1 MNTELQS
8 VSVRRG
14 APSRK
19 ASVPAPARRAT
30 MKDVARHAGVHQA
43 SVSVVLNGSRS
54 SAGVS
59 ADARGRILEAAL
71 ELGYRRNGSAGATRT
86 GRFGTL
92 ALLLSSEGGN
102 SYLPS
107 SLLSGLQRA
116 LAPHDLSLL
125 VCSLPDEELDEA
137 GALPKILREQMC
149 DGLLID
155 YNKRIPAGMETTIER
170 HRIPAVWINTRREC
184 DCVFP
189 DDFEAGARAARLLL
203 ERGHTRIA
211 YVDLVSP
218 HPDDPAQHYS
228 RRDRRDGFVSAM
240 RKAGLLA
247 PVWDLRASGANS
259 VGWCRD
265 QLRGANRPTAVVTYA
280 TWAME
285 PLLIASANLGFSLPR
300 DLSLVTFGPE
310 QVHWMC
316 QTMTMLIEP
325 HAEIA
330 RAATDLLLAKIERP
344 DHKLA
349 QQSVRFD
356 TKWGES
362 VDDLLPQL

>member
-1 MNTELQS
+1 MNTDSQPVFVHPE
-8 VSVRRG
+8 VSRSG
-14 APSRK
+14 HSGMATYK
-19 ASVPAPARRAT
+19 IT

-59 ADARGRILEAAL
+59 ADARERILAAAS
-71 ELGYRRNGSAGATRT
+71 ELGYRRNGSAGAMRT

-107 SLLSGLQRA
+107 QLMSGLQRA
-116 LAPHDLSLL
+116 LAPEDLSLL
-125 VCSLPDEELDEA
+125 VCCLPDEELDET

-155 YNKRIPAGMETTIER
+155 YNKRIPASMEETIER
-170 HRIPAVWINTRREC
+170 HCIPAVWINTRRDS

-189 DDFEAGARAARLLL
+189 DDFEAGAHAARLLL
-203 ERGHTRIA
+203 QQGHRRIA
-211 YVDLVSP
+211 YIDFVSP
-218 HPDDPAQHYS
+218 HPDDPSQHYS
-228 RRDRRDGFVSAM
+228 RRDRRDGFLNAM
-240 RKAGLLA
+240 REAGLPALA
-247 PVWDLRASGANS
+247 WDERPCRADPVA
-259 VGWCRD
+259 WCRD
-265 QLRGANRPTAVVTYA
+265 QLGKADRPTAAVGYA

-285 PLLIASANLGFSLPR
+285 PLLLASASLRFSLPC

-310 QVHWMC
+310 QSHWMC

-330 RAATDLLLAKIERP
+330 RTATELLLAKIERP

-349 QQSVRFD
+349 PRSAQFGLEHGNSVEKPFSQR
-356 TKWGES
+356 
-362 VDDLLPQL
+362 